1 MRQVIFKTPSNEFA
15 VDVLHTNIHVDRI
28 LNALGNQ
35 MIMGEHTTELM
46 DTPHH
51 VHISGDDSFGSVFNI
66 SVIQGHLI
74 LVASFGDDGDMVFS
88 PTAPRGEMENDLP
101 AELIELLSTVDNYAT
116 IVNPTIIVNSM
127 GDYSIGQSFNV
138 MDIN

>member
-1 MRQVIFKTPSNEFA
+1 MKQVIFKTPSKDFYI
-15 VDVLHTNIHVDRI
+15 DVLHTTKHVDRI
-28 LNALGNQ
+28 LKALGNQ
-35 MIMGEHTTELM
+35 MIVGEHTTELM

-51 VHISGDDSFGSVFNI
+51 VHVSGDDSFGSVFNI

-74 LVASFGDDGDMVFS
+74 LIASFGDDGDMVFS

-101 AELIELLSTVDNYAT
+101 AELIELLSSVDDCAT
-116 IVNPTIIVNSM
+116 ITNPTIFVNSM
-127 GDYSIGQSFNV
+127 DDYTIGQSFNV